1 MKVFM
6 QHSIQS
12 AGPIKVFYTSPL
24 GRPVHPDTNST
35 SLPSAQRLFT
45 HIFPPLSTSRYSLIQ
60 LGEPRHRGAKE
71 NAQASKQQQRALE
84 PGLSQSRPAYYRGGS
99 VFMWCYRGNAGYQS
113 VNMGGEEWASCRNE
127 RRYRWKRNNREL
139 SLKARGQLGGVKGRD
154 WGKET
159 SGKERTWLQIALA
172 GAFPVNSNNIF
183 SKSLEIRRII

>member
-1 MKVFM
+1 M
-6 QHSIQS
+6 QRSIQS

-71 NAQASKQQQRALE
+71 NAQALKQQQRALE

-113 VNMGGEEWASCRNE
+113 VHMGGQEWALFRNE
-127 RRYRWKRNNREL
+127 RRYRWTRKNREL
-139 SLKARGQLGGVKGRD
+139 SRKAIGQMGGVSGVKKSLGR
-154 WGKET
+154 KEHA
-159 SGKERTWLQIALA
+159 WLQTALA

-183 SKSLEIRRII
+183 SKSLEIRGIL